1 LTNLR
6 RTLKGRKRRYGEET
20 KERGKEGRREEEVA
34 VMLLDFLK
42 TSFIF

>member
-1 LTNLR
+1 LR

>member
-1 LTNLR
+1 LR

-20 KERGKEGRREEEVA
+20 KERGKEGRREEEEVA